1 VILLA
6 EHDEPSLAAKKKQR
20 HVALKTATST
30 PKNRVWNFFGSALGR
45 ISCEPAS
52 TPETATGSVQFSY
65 ETASG
70 QAYYYTS
77 DHLGSTREML
87 NSSGTII
94 ARYSYDPFGKT
105 TLVSGSNLATFQYGK
120 YYAHQPSGLYFT
132 ANVPGLHGREYD
144 PGTGRWPSRD
154 AIGEAGG
161 LNLYSYVANDPIN
174 LVDPFGLDAVVVF
187 NPNAANAGVIF
198 GPQGHVAVLV
208 GNPKDGYDYYSKNGG
223 PPPPDNDGTH
233 YNSLQD
239 FAKANPSYTK
249 GTIIPATPAQ
259 DAAMRK
265 AASAQVNTPYDWQK
279 HNCGDVVENTLH
291 GGGIPAPDAKGS
303 ISGATIPKYLF
314 PGIENA
320 NAVKK

>member
-6 EHDEPSLAAKKKQR
+6 EHDEPSLAAKKKRQ
-20 HVALKTATST
+20 HVALEKATST
-30 PKNRVWNFFGSALGR
+30 PKNRVWNFFGSAPGR
-45 ISCEPAS
+45 ISCEPDLS
-52 TPETATGSVQFSY
+52 WETATGSVQFSY